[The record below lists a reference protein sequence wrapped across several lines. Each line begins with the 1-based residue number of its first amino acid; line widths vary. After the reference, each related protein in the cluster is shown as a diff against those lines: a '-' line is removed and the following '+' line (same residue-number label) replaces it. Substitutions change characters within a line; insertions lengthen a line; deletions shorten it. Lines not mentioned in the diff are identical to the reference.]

1 MVDLSL
7 HLLFYF
13 TFIYIHTQGAAQIHE
28 IVTEGESAQLKG
40 GRFKKKKKVTKRVHK
55 AGGEEVADSKRR
67 EKGSSDIIIGWQRK
81 RTGVDELGGRS

>member
-1 MVDLSL
+1 M
-7 HLLFYF
+7 
-13 TFIYIHTQGAAQIHE
+13 
-28 IVTEGESAQLKG
+28 KG

-67 EKGSSDIIIGWQRK
+67 EKGSSDIIIEWQRK

>member
-40 GRFKKKKKVTKRVHK
+40 GRFKKKKVTKRVHK

>member
-40 GRFKKKKKVTKRVHK
+40 GRFKKNKGDEEGTQSRR
-55 AGGEEVADSKRR
+55 GG
-67 EKGSSDIIIGWQRK
+67 
-81 RTGVDELGGRS
+81 GG

>member
-1 MVDLSL
+1 MIDLSL

-28 IVTEGESAQLKG
+28 IVTG
-40 GRFKKKKKVTKRVHK
+40 GKALSWRVEDFFKKKVTKRVHK

-81 RTGVDELGGRS
+81 HTGVDELGARS